1 MDALHKIRVV
11 FIAIF
16 MICLNANETQ
26 LDSTNF
32 TLTNPQ
38 NTTDTNHTKITLLPP
53 QKQKSG
59 GFLGAEFG
67 VGLDTYPDLLA
78 NIFGG
83 YQWYFIDSNPYFQL
97 GLRLRGHFGYININK
112 DYYSSSNYSE
122 KINGFQYGLE
132 AHLVMDFLN
141 TAKHTLGGHIAVLS
155 GFGGIHTFHK
165 STSYDTW
172 HSYGQDKKLSRTKL
186 YVIPFS
192 TGIHYYYD
200 TNHQIFATF
209 KLQWGVYYQPSDYY
223 YGYYGDSSPSV
234 LTIGYSYKF

>member
-1 MDALHKIRVV
+1 MNRRLGGGNI
-11 FIAIF
+11 
-16 MICLNANETQ
+16 
-26 LDSTNF
+26 DSTNL

-38 NTTDTNHTKITLLPP
+38 STTDTNHTAITLPPP

-67 VGLDTYPDLLA
+67 VGLRFSLDRPDLIA

-97 GLRLRGHFGYININK
+97 GLRLRGHFGYINNTIK
-112 DYYSSSNYSE
+112 DYNYSE

-165 STSYDTW
+165 SYD
-172 HSYGQDKKLSRTKL
+172 SYGWYSVEEQNKKWQQMKF

-209 KLQWGVYYQPSDYY
+209 KLQWGVYYYPDTYQSYY
-223 YGYYGDSSPSV
+223 SSPFV
-234 LTIGYSYKF
+234 LTLGYSYKF

>member
-1 MDALHKIRVV
+1 MRGIYRNIYDLLKRRR
-11 FIAIF
+11 IASWGGDI
-16 MICLNANETQ
+16 
-26 LDSTNF
+26 DSTNL

-59 GFLGAEFG
+59 GFFGAEFG
-67 VGLDTYPDLLA
+67 VGLRYSNLLA
-78 NIFGG
+78 NIFSG

-97 GLRLRGHFGYININK
+97 GLRLRGHFGYINTIK
-112 DYYSSSNYSE
+112 DYYNISNYSQR
-122 KINGFQYGLE
+122 INGFQYGLE

-155 GFGGIHTFHK
+155 GFGGIYTFHK
-165 STSYDTW
+165 SYD
-172 HSYGQDKKLSRTKL
+172 SYGWYGVEEQNKKWIQTKL

-209 KLQWGVYYQPSDYY
+209 KLQLRVYYYPDTYQSYY
-223 YGYYGDSSPSV
+223 TYYSSPFV
-234 LTIGYSYKF
+234 LTLGYSYKF